1 MAGLFGKQ
9 ADIYVDIRPTYLSYL
24 FSMLASLTP
33 HHSSAWD
40 AGTGING
47 QAAIGVSPLFSS
59 LSLSLSLTY
68 IIRSLINLSQSQLS
82 KNLKKKKK
90 KSKVSSYPT
99 FLSIW

>member
-9 ADIYVDIRPTYLSYL
+9 ADIYVDIRPTYLSYYL

-40 AGTGING
+40 AGTGNG

-59 LSLSLSLTY
+59 LSLSLSL
-68 IIRSLINLSQSQLS
+68 SLSHTLFVVWSILASLNWA
-82 KNLKKKKK
+82 KIKKKKK
-90 KSKVSSYPT
+90 K
-99 FLSIW
+99 F

>member
-9 ADIYVDIRPTYLSYL
+9 ADIYVDIRPTYLSSYL

-40 AGTGING
+40 AGTGNG

-59 LSLSLSLTY
+59 LFLSLSLTY

-82 KNLKKKKK
+82 KN
-90 KSKVSSYPT
+90 
-99 FLSIW
+99 

>member
-40 AGTGING
+40 AGTGNG

-59 LSLSLSLTY
+59 LSLSLSYTHY
-68 IIRSLINLSQSQLS
+68 S
-82 KNLKKKKK
+82 
-90 KSKVSSYPT
+90 
-99 FLSIW
+99 

>member
-9 ADIYVDIRPTYLSYL
+9 ADIYVDIRPTYPSYL

-82 KNLKKKKK
+82 KN
-90 KSKVSSYPT
+90 
-99 FLSIW
+99 

>member
-59 LSLSLSLTY
+59 LSLSLSLSLTY

-90 KSKVSSYPT
+90 KNLK
-99 FLSIW
+99 

>member
-1 MAGLFGKQ
+1 MAGKFDKQ

-40 AGTGING
+40 AGTGNG

-59 LSLSLSLTY
+59 LSLSLLHTLFVVWSILASLNWAK
-68 IIRSLINLSQSQLS
+68 I
-82 KNLKKKKK
+82 
-90 KSKVSSYPT
+90 
-99 FLSIW
+99 

>member
-59 LSLSLSLTY
+59 LSLLHTLFVVWSILASLNWAK
-68 IIRSLINLSQSQLS
+68 I
-82 KNLKKKKK
+82 KKKKK
-90 KSKVSSYPT
+90 
-99 FLSIW
+99 I